1 MKKSF
6 LNGDGK
12 LCLYALDY
20 PGDVVSELGKQG
32 IKNAE
37 DLFALNLFPSQL
49 STRSKNTVSKH
60 TYALEKQKV
69 YLEIPIEILKTIV
82 IAKETTSGGDTTF
95 GHAFI
100 FGRNY
105 YLYLVCQ
112 EFNAYTLGA
121 LADVDD
127 EKIYQSIPD
136 IRRLGPSTIVQLFDR
151 LVELGLREDNETIL
165 QVRQDLVLTSTN
177 ERIVPGAKPI
187 IQELDFSNAARDK
200 LWENCVC
207 KMYQLLGIPLWAL
220 KTKYAFSD
228 EDIQSIKEYRV
239 KHRLPVE
246 E

>member
-6 LNGDGK
+6 LDGDGK
-12 LCLYALDY
+12 LCLHALDY
-20 PGDVVSELGKQG
+20 PGYVVAELGKQG

-37 DLFALNLFPSQL
+37 DLFALNMLPSQL
-49 STRSKNTVSKH
+49 STRSKNAVSKH
-60 TYALEKQKV
+60 TYALEQQKM
-69 YLEIPIEILKTIV
+69 YLEIPIEKLKTIV
-82 IAKETTSGGDTTF
+82 IAKDISGGDTTF
-95 GHAFI
+95 GHIFI

-127 EKIYQSIPD
+127 EKIYQSIPG

-151 LVELGLREDNETIL
+151 LRDLGLREDNEIIL
-165 QVRQDLVLTSTN
+165 QVRQDLVLISTN

-187 IQELDFSNAARDK
+187 IQELDFSNAARDT
-200 LWENCVC
+200 LWENSVC
-207 KMYQLLGIPLWAL
+207 KMHQLLGIPLGAL
-220 KTKYAFSD
+220 KTQYAFSD
-228 EDIQSIKEYRV
+228 ADIQCIKEYRV